1 MTGEERI
8 ESYTVTG
15 MAHGAPLATGTAEDQ
30 CGTAGAFLLDV
41 GISSS
46 FQIAKFWGL
55 IGYRETPAVEEIGQ
69 APVSIDRLRGAGE
82 EDPIPEPAY
91 AEQEESHART
101 PFSVH
106 AVIAKALK
114 SAGLM
119 K

>member
-1 MTGEERI
+1 
-8 ESYTVTG
+8 

-55 IGYRETPAVEEIGQ
+55 VGSREIPAVGESRQ
-69 APVSIDRLRGAGE
+69 APVTSDRLRVVE
-82 EDPIPEPAY
+82 KEVRVREPAF

-106 AVIAKALK
+106 AVINKALK
-114 SAGLM
+114 AAGLM